1 MKEVKFVEVNSS
13 DSSDYIF
20 GDKSGGKYHL
30 FNDAR
35 GKRVKNITS
44 DFWDKFYF
52 CRGIKIDY
60 TQKNGVNVIDRIISY
75 K

>member
-35 GKRVKNITS
+35 GKSVENVTP

-52 CRGIKIDY
+52 CQSIKIDY
-60 TQKNGVNVIDRIISY
+60 SQKDGLKVINKIISY